1 MKKVAVK
8 KSTKPMKKYMTGG
21 MANPNKTVTVNTTPT
36 PYKGGISKAPAAA
49 STTPTKYTGGKQTP
63 PTGATPGKKI
73 SSSTT
78 FSKSPT
84 NQANRGLM
92 KKGGSMPKAMYG
104 KTMMKKGGATK
115 AKKK

>member
-21 MANPNKTVTVNTTPT
+21 MANPNKGQFMT
-36 PYKGGISKAPAAA
+36 A
-49 STTPTKYTGGKQTP
+49 SGVMSANPGSSGSGNANPKKV
-63 PTGATPGKKI
+63 PTGAIPGEKM

-84 NQANRGLM
+84 NQANRGLA

-104 KTMMKKGGATK
+104 KTMMKKGGVTK

>member
-21 MANPNKTVTVNTTPT
+21 MANPNSASEFMSPSKVAGKGTKSRATSSGGVN
-36 PYKGGISKAPAAA
+36 
-49 STTPTKYTGGKQTP
+49 TP
-63 PTGATPGKKI
+63 PTGANPGRKM

-84 NQANRGLM
+84 NQANRGLA
-92 KKGGSMPKAMYG
+92 KKGGMVKS
-104 KTMMKKGGATK
+104 KKSR
-115 AKKK
+115 

>member
-21 MANPNKTVTVNTTPT
+21 MANPNKGQFMTASGVKSAKPKSKGSGDANPGKVPT
-36 PYKGGISKAPAAA
+36 E
-49 STTPTKYTGGKQTP
+49 
-63 PTGATPGKKI
+63 ATPGEKI

-104 KTMMKKGGATK
+104 KTMMKKGGMTK